1 MKKVQ
6 ILSVIILMLSVFVAI
21 DLGINFANSLVPELN
36 DGIGSRSILQGMFG
50 VFGDT
55 GWTKEKFLFAFE
67 KSLWISYF
75 LIVENTV
82 VWILIE
88 RNR

>member
-6 ILSVIILMLSVFVAI
+6 LFSVIILILAVFISI

-36 DGIGSRSILQGMFG
+36 DGIGSRSILQTTFG
-50 VFGDT
+50 ILGGAD
-55 GWTKEKFLFAFE
+55 WTQAKFLSAFE
-67 KSLWISYF
+67 ISVWVSF
-75 LIVENTV
+75 LLFIENIV
-82 VWILIE
+82 VWILRE